1 MDLFE
6 LEKEKKELE
15 SSIQSRKE
23 RIELQRARLEAG
35 AMDLSKVYVQGGK
48 RGDTMTDAVA
58 LIVKM
63 EKDIE
68 FLEEE
73 LKQNGREIDRMY
85 NIFKEFNERDKQIY
99 TEKKLLG
106 WSNARI
112 SVKHDGISKRHI
124 NRIIKR
130 IKKTQI

>member
-1 MDLFE
+1 MDLFD

-15 SSIQSRKE
+15 SKIQSKKE

-35 AMDLSKVYVQGGK
+35 AMDLSKVSVQGGK
-48 RGDTMTDAVA
+48 HGDTMTDAVA

-68 FLEEE
+68 YLEEE
-73 LKQNGREIDRMY
+73 LKQNSREIDRMY

-99 TEKKLLG
+99 TEKKLFG

-112 SVKHDGISKRHI
+112 SVKHNGISKRYI
-124 NRIIKR
+124 NKIV
-130 IKKTQI
+130 KKVKKSIE

>member
-15 SSIQSRKE
+15 NSIQSRKE

-35 AMDLSKVYVQGGK
+35 AMDLSKVSVQGGK
-48 RGDTMTDAVA
+48 HGDTITDAVA

-73 LKQNGREIDRMY
+73 LKQNSREIDRMY

-106 WSNARI
+106 WNNARI
-112 SVKHDGISKRHI
+112 SVKHNGISKRYI
-124 NRIIKR
+124 NKIV
-130 IKKTQI
+130 KKVKKSIE

>member
-99 TEKKLLG
+99 TEKKLFG

-112 SVKHDGISKRHI
+112 SAKHGGITKQYI
-124 NRIIKR
+124 NKIIK
-130 IKKTQI
+130 KVKNTFN

>member
-15 SSIQSRKE
+15 SKIQSRKE

-35 AMDLSKVYVQGGK
+35 AMDLSKVSVQGGK
-48 RGDTMTDAVA
+48 YGDTMTDAVA

-68 FLEEE
+68 YLEEE
-73 LKQNGREIDRMY
+73 LKQNSREIDRMY

-99 TEKKLLG
+99 TEKKLFG
-106 WSNARI
+106 WSNAKI
-112 SVKHDGISKRHI
+112 SVKHDGISKRYI
-124 NRIIKR
+124 NKIV
-130 IKKTQI
+130 KKVKKSIE